1 MAVDT
6 PTAEAIPTAAV
17 AVAEELAAAVEVQE
31 DSSAVSPARF
41 PVR

>member
-17 AVAEELAAAVEVQE
+17 AEEVAAAVEVQE